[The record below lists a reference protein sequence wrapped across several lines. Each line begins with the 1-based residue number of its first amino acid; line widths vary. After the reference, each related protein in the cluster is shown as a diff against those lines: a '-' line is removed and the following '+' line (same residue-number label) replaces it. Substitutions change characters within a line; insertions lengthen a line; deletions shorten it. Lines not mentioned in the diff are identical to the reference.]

1 MNLNL
6 DIYVEGQRLDLF
18 KDENVNIKASL
29 KDSMSPDKIFTSVS
43 ASYVVPASKTN
54 NKIFKHYYR
63 TDIGNTVDARSFLDC
78 ELKLGGVLYRQG
90 NLTLEKV
97 KMKNGEAESY
107 SVRFYG
113 NLTELTKRIGED
125 ELIDLNF
132 SADDID
138 SPDWYTEMRRSMST
152 EPAIAFP
159 LVSNKSRLIYDN
171 VDKGAA
177 VTIGENYTNVAYVNS
192 TPSNQYGINTDE
204 LVGAYRCANILDAI
218 ENKYGVTIEGALRAP
233 YVSNYR
239 LFLDGAQK
247 EQVSLTPFENYTPS
261 TFRRSQDNLLL
272 FTTYS
277 DGFVGTT
284 DIIKRSNK
292 ITTIFISVTSSSL
305 SEYKVHLLRDGVRIP
320 NVTVSDES
328 GLNNYLQY
336 KFEGDDGPFQYTF
349 ELESTGSGS
358 VTVNYYFK
366 HFYML
371 RSPNISFH
379 TDYSTADNVDVTVV
393 GGSGGGVYRV
403 SDNLPK
409 MKVKDFLT
417 TLFKQFN
424 IVTIVDGLEIR
435 TFHYD
440 YFMAIGQTI
449 DITKYVDTSSSTI
462 SPPNYYSGL
471 SFKNE
476 DPVTLLEESY
486 FSANRA
492 NYGSLEYIIK
502 EDDSKVVGTVYE
514 VKTPTQRVPTERLI
528 NLDDSLKSDAMTL
541 QLTDAN
547 GDYVQ
552 TKPVFAYASTNFANY
567 SSQYLALNDGSGTV
581 RSLSKHSAVTNVYYQ
596 FQSLSQRT
604 GVCGNF
610 WGSELD
616 EYYTDSRFSGLGYF
630 NCFWYNYVTQAF
642 DYTTRSIE
650 LTAELPM
657 QTMLSMQLNTKL
669 IIGGETFLIES
680 MNTNFTTGKTKFKL
694 SSINAD
700 LLDNLEASTVTV
712 TQEDQSASSVRI
724 VYLSSTTGR
733 LEVSENYTVNAI
745 GNIKNIMEY

>member
-125 ELIDLNF
+125 ELTDLDF

-138 SPDWYTEMRRSMST
+138 NPDWRDELLKMAND

-159 LVSNKSRLIYDN
+159 VISNKSRLIFDDVN
-171 VDKGAA
+171 TNSSA
-177 VTIGENYTNVAYVNS
+177 ISFGENYRNIAYIGS
-192 TPSNQYGINTDE
+192 TPANQYGINTDE

-218 ENKYGVTIEGALRAP
+218 ENYYGITISGALRAP

-239 LFLDGAQK
+239 LLLDGTQN
-247 EQVSLTPFENYTPS
+247 EEISLKPFSNYNTG

-272 FTTYS
+272 FTTTA
-277 DGFVGTT
+277 DGFTGTS
-284 DIIKRSNK
+284 DVSKRSNK
-292 ITTIFISVTSSSL
+292 ITTVFFSVTSTSL
-305 SEYKVHLLRDGVRIP
+305 SDYTVHLLKDGKRLKSLS
-320 NVTVSDES
+320 NES
-328 GLNNYLQY
+328 GINNYLKY
-336 KFEGDDGPFQYTF
+336 RFEESDGAFDYSF

-379 TDYSTADNVDVTVV
+379 TDYSTADDIDVTVV
-393 GGSGGGVYRV
+393 SGDSSSIYKVDV
-403 SDNLPK
+403 NLPK

-449 DITKYVDTSSSTI
+449 DITKYVDTSRSTI

-528 NLDDSLKSDAMTL
+528 NSDDSLKSDAMTL

-567 SSQYLALNDGSGTV
+567 SSQYLALNDGSGSV
-581 RSLSKHSAVTNVYYQ
+581 RSLNKHSSVTNVYYQ

-642 DYTTRSIE
+642 DTTTRSIE
-650 LTAELPM
+650 LSAELPM

-669 IIGGETFLIES
+669 IIGGEAFLIES

-712 TQEDQSASSVRI
+712 TQENASASNVRI
-724 VYLSSTTGR
+724 VYLSSSTGR
-733 LEVSENYTVNAI
+733 LEISEGYTVNAI
-745 GNIKNIMEY
+745 GNVKNIMEY